1 LCYAALPP
9 KVFFSSPE
17 PGATTL
23 TLTTD
28 EQDIQQPQ
36 YETPA
41 VTDYGRLAELT
52 AGVTDGCYSD
62 ADYPVGTK
70 KSDMGFSGTC

>member
-1 LCYAALPP
+1 MPHAALPP
-9 KVFFSSPE
+9 KVFSSSPE

-23 TLTTD
+23 TPTTD
-28 EQDIQQPQ
+28 EQDQPQ

-52 AGVTDGCYSD
+52 AGAADGCYLD
-62 ADYPVGTK
+62 ADYPMGTK
-70 KSDMGFSGTC
+70 KAGLGFSGTC